1 MASILIVDDELDIRD
16 LLKGEFSDLGHEIVT
31 VGTCKDALDTGNA
44 KLFDVVFLDIKLPDG
59 SGLDLLPVLRESP
72 GRPEIII
79 MTAYGDPDGAELAV
93 KNGAWDYLEKPVFID
108 KFTLTLQRAIRF
120 RAQSRLGDSL
130 LVLDHAGVIGESPE
144 MRACFALVA
153 KAASTEA
160 NVLITGETGTGK
172 ELFANLIHRN
182 SQRADQSFTVVD
194 CASLPDN
201 LVESMLFGHEK
212 GAFTGADKSKSGLI
226 QAAHRG
232 TLFLDE
238 VGELPLM
245 TQRKFLRVLQ
255 EHRYRPVGGVQEQA
269 IDFRLVTATN
279 RNLEEMLTQGD
290 FRKDLIYRLNT
301 FTINLPPLRERS
313 SDIKALAIYFA
324 NKICQKFGI
333 PEKGFSQDF
342 FQMLET
348 YSWPG
353 NVRELANTME
363 LVLAQAYSDS
373 ILFAK
378 HLPVEIRAM
387 SVKSRVTKQV
397 RPEPKS
403 LEYETAIDILET
415 QHEFPSFREYRDQKL
430 ELAEK
435 EYLQVLIAKA
445 RGNHKKALKMAN
457 LARTRLYELL
467 KKHGLNLK
475 D

>member
-16 LLKGEFSDLGHEIVT
+16 LLEGEFSDLGHEITT
-31 VGTCKDALDTGNA
+31 VGTCKDALAIGNA
-44 KLFDVVFLDIKLPDG
+44 NLFDVVFLDIKLPDG
-59 SGLDLLPVLRESP
+59 SGLDILPILRVGP
-72 GRPEIII
+72 GQPEIII

-93 KNGAWDYLEKPVFID
+93 KNGAWDFLEKPVFID

-130 LVLDHAGVIGESPE
+130 LVLDHAGVIGDSSG

-182 SQRADQSFTVVD
+182 SHRADQTFTVVD

-212 GAFTGADKSKSGLI
+212 GAFTGADRSKSGLI
-226 QAAHRG
+226 QTAHQG

-238 VGELPLM
+238 IGELPLA

-269 IDFRLVTATN
+269 IDFRLITATN
-279 RNLEEMLTQGD
+279 RNLENMLIKGD
-290 FRKDLIYRLNT
+290 FRRDLNYRLNT
-301 FTINLPPLRERS
+301 FTISLPPLRERS

-324 NKICQKFGI
+324 NNLCQDFGI

-348 YSWPG
+348 YNWPG

-363 LVLAQAYSDS
+363 LVAQAYNDS

-378 HLPVEIRAM
+378 HLPVEIRAI
-387 SVKSRVTKQV
+387 SVKSRVTKQIK
-397 RPEPKS
+397 PEPKS
-403 LEYETAIDILET
+403 LESQVAIDVWDNE
-415 QHEFPSFREYRDQKL
+415 EDFPSFREFRDRKL
-430 ELAEK
+430 ELVEK
-435 EYLQVLIAKA
+435 EYLQKLVAKA

-467 KKHGLNLK
+467 KKHKLSLK
-475 D
+475 

>member
-1 MASILIVDDELDIRD
+1 MASIMIVDDELDIRD
-16 LLKGEFSDLGHEIVT
+16 LLEGEFSDLGHEITT
-31 VGTCKDALDTGNA
+31 VGTCKDALATCNA
-44 KLFDVVFLDIKLPDG
+44 NLFDVVFLDIKLPDG
-59 SGLDLLPVLRESP
+59 SGLEILPILREGP
-72 GRPEIII
+72 GQPEIII

-93 KNGAWDYLEKPVFID
+93 KNGAWDYLEKPVFVD

-120 RAQSRLGDSL
+120 REQSRLSDTL
-130 LVLDHAGVIGESPE
+130 QVLDHAGVIGESPE
-144 MRACFALVA
+144 MRVCFALVA

-182 SQRADQSFTVVD
+182 SHRVDQTLTVVD
-194 CASLPDN
+194 CASLPEN

-226 QAAHRG
+226 QAAHHG

-238 VGELPLM
+238 IGELPLA

-269 IDFRLVTATN
+269 TDFRLVTATN
-279 RNLEEMLTQGD
+279 RNLENMLKKGD
-290 FRKDLIYRLNT
+290 FRRDLYYRLNT

-324 NKICQKFGI
+324 NNICQKLGI

-348 YSWPG
+348 YNWPG

-363 LVLAQAYSDS
+363 LVLAQAYGDS

-378 HLPVEIRAM
+378 HLPVEIRAR
-387 SVKSRVTKQV
+387 SVKSRVTKQIN
-397 RPEPKS
+397 PEPES
-403 LEYETAIDILET
+403 LESQVAIDIWEN
-415 QHEFPSFREYRDQKL
+415 QEKIPSFREYRDQKL

-435 EYLQVLIAKA
+435 EYLQALVVKA
-445 RGNHKKALKMAN
+445 RGNYKKALKMAN

-467 KKHGLNLK
+467 KKHGLSLK
-475 D
+475 E